1 MTIFKRKTDNFLT
14 EWKNNKDRLPLIV
27 KGAKHVGK
35 TTSIRNFAKNNYK
48 NFVEINF
55 ALRPEFKSIFNE
67 GFNVDKILSNISL
80 IDPNFVF

>member
-48 NFVEINF
+48 NFV
-55 ALRPEFKSIFNE
+55 
-67 GFNVDKILSNISL
+67 
-80 IDPNFVF
+80 